1 VSTEPLPAPEKA
13 EIVARVEA
21 ARAVLLEA
29 LNHYDEIQLT
39 AARDENGWNV
49 ADHITHMMAWQRS
62 VVCLLSRRP
71 RHEGLGVDEST
82 YLRGDRSLPEA
93 LAAFDDVH
101 NEMIAVLDGLTTAD
115 LQLPYSDYLPDEPGD
130 DTGAPVWG
138 WIAGNTIFHYE
149 DHLRWIEAMIATAE
163 GSSSRT

>member
-1 VSTEPLPAPEKA
+1 
-13 EIVARVEA
+13 
-21 ARAVLLEA
+21 
-29 LNHYDEIQLT
+29 LT

-82 YLRGDRSLPEA
+82 YLRGDHDEINAIIRRQAQDRSLPEA